1 MPTRCGE
8 AARREVPGSRAR
20 PSRPPRAS
28 QSYVRRPGLTRRV
41 GSLNT
46 GISAAGCEHQTVT
59 PRLRTD
65 VRGGENEQKAVPQ
78 VGGAGPTCG
87 AFSFGA
93 TGNVDNGPTA
103 ATWALAAAALLTFVA
118 ITYQAVL
125 TRKLAAST
133 QQDVAAQWQPLLVP
147 CRLQGQ
153 QISVARGG
161 MGFDTIEL
169 GWANLTDEGE
179 FHCGF
184 ENVGKGPALALAG
197 CELALPISDG
207 KRSPYYFNPL
217 ATPVLPI
224 DGKA

>member
-1 MPTRCGE
+1 M
-8 AARREVPGSRAR
+8 
-20 PSRPPRAS
+20 
-28 QSYVRRPGLTRRV
+28 
-41 GSLNT
+41 
-46 GISAAGCEHQTVT
+46 
-59 PRLRTD
+59 
-65 VRGGENEQKAVPQ
+65 
-78 VGGAGPTCG
+78 
-87 AFSFGA
+87 
-93 TGNVDNGPTA
+93 DNGPTA

-224 DGKA
+224 DGKAFFVRTDASIDDNRVRVRIDYTDLAGSPTTPTPFTDARLNAMGLRGLSRRLLRTGRSTSDRREVPTGG